1 MDLSI
6 VIPVYNSE
14 LILPSLV
21 KEIENS
27 LKNKKL
33 NKEIIFINDFSKD
46 NSWKIIKDLS
56 NSSDFIKGINLK
68 NNYGQHNAIAAGL
81 NFAVG
86 DYIILMDDDLQHDPI
101 YILDI
106 FNELKKGYDA
116 CYVKYLKRKHIM
128 WKKLLSYL
136 NHITSSYLSGKPKNI
151 YTSSFKGIS
160 KNLCDTINNDSNFE
174 VFLDWIIVENSKKIK
189 TINVLHRERF
199 EGKTNYGIK
208 KLLIL
213 WSNMIIKIKSKN
225 RFKMI
230 LLFLIK
236 IFINKVVYKFLK
248 KKEFNEKFL
257 IIEKTF

>member
-46 NSWKIIKDLS
+46 NSWEIIKDLS
-56 NSSDFIKGINLK
+56 NSSDFVKGINLK

-106 FNELKKGYDA
+106 F
-116 CYVKYLKRKHIM
+116 
-128 WKKLLSYL
+128 
-136 NHITSSYLSGKPKNI
+136 
-151 YTSSFKGIS
+151 
-160 KNLCDTINNDSNFE
+160 
-174 VFLDWIIVENSKKIK
+174 IV
-189 TINVLHRERF
+189 
-199 EGKTNYGIK
+199 
-208 KLLIL
+208 
-213 WSNMIIKIKSKN
+213 
-225 RFKMI
+225 
-230 LLFLIK
+230 
-236 IFINKVVYKFLK
+236 
-248 KKEFNEKFL
+248 
-257 IIEKTF
+257 